1 MVEVSISGDRVH
13 FEVEGMD
20 KLWAFK
26 SHLDIPLQHIRGARI
41 DPTAAK
47 GLWHGLRFPG
57 TQVPG
62 VILAGSFYQSG
73 GWVFYDVH
81 DPERTV
87 ILELEHEHYKNL
99 VIEVANPGNV
109 LARLQSAIAARTD

>member
-1 MVEVSISGDRVH
+1 MVEVSIVGDHVH

-20 KLWAFK
+20 KLWAMK
-26 SHLDIPLQHIRGARI
+26 SRLDIPLQHIRAARI
-41 DPTAAK
+41 DPEAAK

-62 VILAGSFYQSG
+62 VILAGSFYQFS

-87 ILELEHEHYKNL
+87 IVELEHEHYKCL
-99 VIEVANPGNV
+99 VIEVSDPQAV
-109 LARLQSAIAARTD
+109 LSRLQSAIAAQ